1 MKPMRGKEK
10 GAAVIEFAVLLLL
23 LIPLVFGIIEFGF
36 LWAQS
41 HYLSQ
46 AAREGA
52 RAGARIATYDSDLGK
67 ITNQT
72 QVQDA
77 VETSV
82 KACLETA
89 SFYKGRVDQIATISP
104 SILVFFGSAQPALKV
119 NVTVNSAAI
128 WPPMLWQLL
137 TLIPSS
143 DGQHSEI
150 KELTDTAVF
159 AIYSH

>member
-1 MKPMRGKEK
+1 MKSLRPNQN

-23 LIPLVFGIIEFGF
+23 LVPLLFGIIEFGF

-46 AAREGA
+46 ATREGA
-52 RAGARIATYDSDLGK
+52 RAGARIATYDSAANK
-67 ITNQT
+67 ITNQAE
-72 QVQDA
+72 VQDA
-77 VETSV
+77 VNTSV

-89 SFYKGRVDQIATISP
+89 PFYKDRVDKIATISP
-104 SILVFFGSAQPALKV
+104 PLLVFFGATQPALEV

-137 TLIPSS
+137 TLLPSS
-143 DGQHSEI
+143 DGQSSKIE
-150 KELTDTAVF
+150 ELTDSAVF
-159 AIYSH
+159 AITSY

>member
-1 MKPMRGKEK
+1 MKSLRPNQN

-46 AAREGA
+46 ATREGA
-52 RAGARIATYDSDLGK
+52 RAGARVATYDSDFN

-72 QVQDA
+72 EVKNA
-77 VETSV
+77 VENSV

-89 SFYKGRVDQIATISP
+89 AFYKGRVDKIATISP
-104 SILVFFGSAQPALKV
+104 PLLVYFGAMQPALEVK
-119 NVTVNSAAI
+119 VTVDSAAV

-143 DGQHSEI
+143 DGQNSEI
-150 KELTDTAVF
+150 SELTDTAVF
-159 AIYSH
+159 AITSH

>member
-1 MKPMRGKEK
+1 MKPLRDNEQ

-23 LIPLVFGIIEFGF
+23 LIPLIFGIIEFGF

-52 RAGARIATYDSDLGK
+52 RAGARIAAYDSASNK
-67 ITNQT
+67 IINPAE
-72 QVQDA
+72 VKSA
-77 VETSV
+77 VEDSI
-82 KACLETA
+82 KSCLGTA
-89 SFYKGRVDQIATISP
+89 PFYKGRVEQIATIAP
-104 SILVFFGSAQPALKV
+104 PLLVFFGATQPALEVK
-119 NVTVNSAAI
+119 VTVNSAAV

-137 TLIPSS
+137 TLLPSP

-150 KELTDTAVF
+150 KELTDSAVF
-159 AIYSH
+159 AITGH

>member
-1 MKPMRGKEK
+1 MKSLRPNEN

-23 LIPLVFGIIEFGF
+23 LVPLLFGIIEFGF

-46 AAREGA
+46 ATREGA
-52 RAGARIATYDSDLGK
+52 RAGARIATYDSDAIK
-67 ITNQT
+67 ITNQA
-72 QVQDA
+72 QVQDT

-89 SFYKGRVDQIATISP
+89 PFYAGRVDKIATISP
-104 SILVFFGSAQPALKV
+104 PTLVFFGSSQPALAV

-137 TLIPSS
+137 TLIPAF
-143 DGQHSEI
+143 DGQSSEI
-150 KELTDTAVF
+150 EELTDTAVF
-159 AIYSH
+159 AITSY

>member
-1 MKPMRGKEK
+1 MKPLRDNEQ

-52 RAGARIATYDSDLGK
+52 RAGARIATYDSVTNK
-67 ITNQT
+67 IINP
-72 QVQDA
+72 VEVKSA
-77 VETSV
+77 VEDSI
-82 KACLETA
+82 KSCLETA
-89 SFYKGRVDQIATISP
+89 PFYKGRVEQIATISP
-104 SILVFFGSAQPALKV
+104 PLLVFFGAAQPALEV
-119 NVTVNSAAI
+119 NVTVNSAAV

-137 TLIPSS
+137 TLLPSP
-143 DGQHSEI
+143 DGKNSEI
-150 KELTDTAVF
+150 KELTDSAVF
-159 AIYSH
+159 AIAGH